1 MIAAWEATMD
11 TRRCLTDVA
20 RCELEMLI
28 RDTKAAI
35 DGLDRQRESALQA
48 IETAQAAKGCPS
60 DLPEEADLLIMEMLG
75 HVRHLGHMLDK
86 TMREIERM
94 ELSQPSPGN
103 QQLIPWPLWFNSPK
117 EACRLVPAEEQR

>member
-1 MIAAWEATMD
+1 MD

-28 RDTKAAI
+28 QDTKAAI
-35 DGLDRQRESALQA
+35 DGLNRQRESVLQA

-60 DLPEEADLLIMEMLG
+60 DPPQEADLLIMELLG
-75 HVRHLGHMLDK
+75 HVHHLGHMLDK

-94 ELSQPSPGN
+94 EVSQPSPGN
-103 QQLIPWPLWFNSPK
+103 QQLIPWPIWFNSPK